1 MEMVHCAA
9 SDVGTRRRQSVDL
22 FGSFLNSRRKRGGSN
37 DFFDTLRGASRWI
50 LGCGCALVL
59 LFVLLVILIV
69 GGAIQLGED
78 ALTIGVVLVMIVVA
92 IVSLIR
98 SAYT

>member
-1 MEMVHCAA
+1 M
-9 SDVGTRRRQSVDL
+9 DILGGL
-22 FGSFLNSRRKRGGSN
+22 LNSRRRGGNN

-59 LFVLLVILIV
+59 LFALLIILII

-78 ALTIGVVLVMIVVA
+78 ALTVGVVLVMIVVA